1 MSGAGAEAGLS
12 HPLRHAVDQIFP
24 MPICLHLL
32 TYMTIC
38 SRSIPT
44 LPSGLRPRSCPECM
58 SILAQSPCLASPR
71 PPERMAILTLQ
82 STCLHSHPARLSA

>member
-1 MSGAGAEAGLS
+1 MGLG
-12 HPLRHAVDQIFP
+12 LRLGFP
-24 MPICLHLL
+24 ILSDMLQAKAFPCLSAC